1 MSGHSGK
8 ENKNKKAQ
16 IHWNMRSITSRQTF
30 LTKLFIGRLIFYM
43 EEIEMFY
50 MKLSLFFMYK
60 IDGNSDWKG
69 RIADTNSTDI
79 HQLLIICTIHVGF
92 SEWPGI

>member
-1 MSGHSGK
+1 
-8 ENKNKKAQ
+8 
-16 IHWNMRSITSRQTF
+16 
-30 LTKLFIGRLIFYM
+30 M